1 MAHVNRRIGKSSET
15 AVDTTDGTGGG
26 VLDAFIH
33 DYFNRSGNVFNA
45 PGLTPDS
52 GITAS
57 GGIISDYTVGPA
69 VYRAHIFTSSGTF
82 DVTKLSNSQ
91 PNQIDYLVVAGG
103 GGTGSSSTSDRSG
116 GGGAGG
122 FRTNLPGHPLAGSP
136 LAATVQTYTVTVGAG
151 GGGGTGYGSDVGGS
165 NHNGS
170 PSVFGSITS
179 TGGGGGGAGHG
190 TQPVVKDGAPGG
202 SGGGAGFL
210 GPGGGGS
217 PPSNGSAGT
226 GNTPPSSPSQ
236 GNPGGST
243 SGGGGGGAGGAGAS
257 GGPGSSNGAGGAG
270 SPIAIET
277 ATAKT
282 YAAGGSGGEYPTN
295 ERGDYAT
302 GDGGDGVFNG
312 SGKSGGSGIVV
323 VRYKIGSVE
332 SAKATGG
339 NISFYN
345 NKTIHTF
352 TSSGTFTNTSPSA
365 LTVEYVVIGGGGAG
379 ASFGGGGAGAY
390 RTGTTPVST
399 GSPNAV
405 SVQVG
410 AGGAEQWGEV
420 SPSVPTSNYAGTPS
434 YFGTPITSP
443 GGGGGGHDSNNGG
456 PGGSGGGGSGV
467 NPPTGGPGTGSPFPG
482 TIGTTPSSGW
492 GHDGGT
498 GQYSTTYAGAGGGGA
513 GGAGANSS
521 DGNYSGSGG
530 AGIQLPT
537 TFRDPASTV
546 GGPGPTSAPTPNGYD
561 TSGKYWVAGGG
572 SGGIGPRNSPHNFA
586 PSYVGGGGGAPM
598 ANGERNSYAGAGVGG
613 YTNGPSGSATTT
625 LTGINASENTGSGG
639 GGGLWANNTISRP
652 SGSGGSGLVLIA
664 YPT

>member
-15 AVDTTDGTGGG
+15 ANPNVDGTGGG

-33 DYFNRSGNVFNA
+33 DYFNRSGNLFNT
-45 PGLTPDS
+45 PGFAPDS
-52 GITAS
+52 GMTAS

-82 DVTKLSNSQ
+82 DVTKLSTSQ

-103 GGTGSSSTSDRSG
+103 GGTGVSATSDRSG

-136 LAATVQTYTVTVGAG
+136 LTATVQTYTVTVGAG
-151 GGGGTGYGSDVGGS
+151 GGGAGGNGPDVGGS

-190 TQPVVKDGAPGG
+190 TQTVVQNGAPGG
-202 SGGGAGFL
+202 SGGGAGYL
-210 GPGGGGS
+210 GPGVGGS
-217 PPSNGSAGT
+217 GSGSAGS
-226 GNTPPSSPSQ
+226 GNTPPSSPPQ
-236 GNPGGST
+236 GNDGGT
-243 SGGGGGGAGGAGAS
+243 TQGGGGGGAGGAG
-257 GGPGSSNGAGGAG
+257 GNGPNGAGGAG

-277 ATAKT
+277 NTAKT
-282 YAAGGSGGEYPTN
+282 YAAGGFGGDQSPAN
-295 ERGDYAT
+295 NGAANT
-302 GDGGDGVFNG
+302 GDGGDADFNNPG
-312 SGKSGGSGIVV
+312 FAGGSGIVV

-410 AGGAEQWGEV
+410 AGGAEQVGQI
-420 SPSVPTSNYAGTPS
+420 SPSIPTSNYAGTPS

-443 GGGGGGHDSNNGG
+443 GGGGGGHDGNNGG

-467 NPPTGGPGTGSPFPG
+467 NPPTAGPGTGSPFPG

-492 GHDGGT
+492 GHDGGI
-498 GQYSTTYAGAGGGGA
+498 GQYSTTYNGAGGGGA
-513 GGAGANSS
+513 GGAGANGN
-521 DGNYSGSGG
+521 DGTNSGSGG

-537 TFRDPASTV
+537 TFRDPASGV

-613 YTNGPSGSATTT
+613 YTNGPPGSTTTT
-625 LTGINASENTGSGG
+625 LTGIDASENTGSGG
-639 GGGLWANNTISRP
+639 GGGLWANNGISRP

>member
-15 AVDTTDGTGGG
+15 ANVSADGTGGG
-26 VLDAFIH
+26 VLDAFIY
-33 DYFNRSGNVFNA
+33 DYFNRSGNVSHDPGFN
-45 PGLTPDS
+45 PDA
-52 GITAS
+52 GMTAS
-57 GGIISDYTVGPA
+57 GGIISDYTVGPT

-82 DVTKLSNSQ
+82 DVTKLSNSL
-91 PNQIDYLVVAGG
+91 PNSIDYLVVAGG
-103 GGTGSSSTSDRSG
+103 GGTGSSGTSDRSG

-136 LAATVQTYTVTVGAG
+136 LLATVQTYTVTVGAG
-151 GGGGTGYGSDVGGS
+151 GGGGAGTGPDIGGS

-170 PSVFGSITS
+170 PSVFGAITS

-190 TQPVVKDGAPGG
+190 TTAVIQNGAPGG
-202 SGGGAGFL
+202 SGGGAGYL
-210 GPGGGGS
+210 GPGVGGS
-217 PPSNGSAGT
+217 GSGSAGS
-226 GNTPPSSPSQ
+226 GNTPPSSPPQ
-236 GNPGGST
+236 GNDGGT
-243 SGGGGGGAGGAGAS
+243 TQGGGGGGAGGAGS
-257 GGPGSSNGAGGAG
+257 NGPNGAGGAG

-277 ATAKT
+277 NTAKT
-282 YAAGGSGGEYPTN
+282 YAAGGFGGDQSPAN
-295 ERGDYAT
+295 NGAANT
-302 GDGGDGVFNG
+302 GDGGDGDFNAAG
-312 SGKSGGSGIVV
+312 FAGGSGIVV

-410 AGGAEQWGEV
+410 GGGAEQVGEI
-420 SPSVPTSNYAGTPS
+420 SPGVPTSDYAGTPS
-434 YFGTPITSP
+434 YFGTPITAP
-443 GGGGGGHDSNNGG
+443 GGGGGGHDGNNGG
-456 PGGSGGGGSGV
+456 AGGSGGGGSGV
-467 NPPTGGPGTGSPFPG
+467 NPPTAGPAPGSTTFPG
-482 TIGTTPSSGW
+482 TIGATPPSSWW
-492 GHDGGT
+492 GAAGGT
-498 GQYSTTYAGAGGGGA
+498 GTYSATYTGAGGGGA
-513 GGAGANSS
+513 GGAGANAVDST
-521 DGNYSGSGG
+521 NSGSGG
-530 AGIQLPT
+530 PGVQLPT
-537 TFRDPASTV
+537 TFRDPKSTV
-546 GGPGPTSAPTPNGYD
+546 GAPGPTSAPTPNGFD

-572 SGGIGPRNSPHNFA
+572 SGGIGPRNSPHNFS

-613 YTNGPSGSATTT
+613 YTNGPPGSTTTT
-625 LTGINASENTGSGG
+625 LTGIDASENTGSGG
-639 GGGLWANNTISRP
+639 GGGLWANNGISRP